1 VNIAV
6 FGLGYVGSVTSA
18 CLASL
23 GHRVT
28 GVDISEHKVA
38 DIRSGQS
45 PIVERDLPELIEEN
59 VKAGR
64 LTATTD
70 AIQGVKDADLVLVC
84 VGTPSRDDGSL
95 DLAHA
100 VHAAAQ
106 VGKALAAHPHPA
118 VVVFRSTMLPGSVES
133 ILVPAIEQASGLTWG
148 KDFGVCYNP
157 EFLREGTAV
166 ADFFEA
172 PYTILGV
179 REEKEA
185 EPVAALYAKLPGD
198 LHTVDLRTAEMLKY
212 VNNCFHA
219 LKVAFANEV
228 GRLCQRESIDSHEV
242 MRLVCMDTKLNLS
255 PYYLRP
261 GFAFGGSC
269 LPKDLRAI
277 NHRARERNLD
287 LPVFESVLRSN
298 DVHVQAAVAAVERQ
312 RKKKVG
318 VLGLSFK
325 AETDDLRESP
335 IVRVVGTLVGKGY
348 DLLLHDNHINVARL
362 VGANRD
368 FLEREIPYL
377 ERLFRADA
385 REVVKHSEVV
395 VIANSHPAYREV
407 PSWLNGDQVVV
418 DFVRLL
424 EPSQLPKGRY
434 VGLAW

>member
-1 VNIAV
+1 MNIAV

-23 GHRVT
+23 GHQVT
-28 GVDISEHKVA
+28 GVDISEHKVG
-38 DIRSGQS
+38 DIRCGRS
-45 PIVERDLPELIEEN
+45 PIVERDLPRLIEES

-70 AIQGVKDADLVLVC
+70 ARSAVAEADLVLVC

-95 DLAHA
+95 DLSHA
-100 VHAAAQ
+100 VHAARQ
-106 VGKALAAHPHPA
+106 VGEALAAHPHWA
-118 VVVFRSTMLPGSVES
+118 VVVFRSTMLPGSVETM
-133 ILVPAIEQASGLTWG
+133 LAPAIESASGLTWG

-172 PYTILGV
+172 PYTIVGA
-179 REEKEA
+179 REARETD
-185 EPVAALYAKLPGD
+185 PVAEIYSALPGAIYP
-198 LHTVDLRTAEMLKY
+198 VDLRTAEMLKY
-212 VNNCFHA
+212 VNNAFHA

-228 GRLCQRESIDSHEV
+228 GRLCQREHIDSHEV

-277 NHRARERNLD
+277 NHRAREHNLD
-287 LPVFESVLRSN
+287 LPVLDSVLRSN
-298 DVHVQAAVAAVERQ
+298 DVHVAAAVAAVERQ
-312 RKKKVG
+312 KRKKVG

-335 IVRVVGTLVGKGY
+335 IVRVVGALVGKGY
-348 DLLLHDNHINVARL
+348 ELLLHDNHVNVARL
-362 VGANRD
+362 VGANRE

-377 ERLFRADA
+377 ERLFRPDA
-385 REVVKHSEVV
+385 REVVKGSEVI

-407 PSWLNGDQVVV
+407 PSWLDGEQIVV

-424 EPSQLPKGRY
+424 EPDQIPNGRY

>member
-1 VNIAV
+1 VKIAV

-38 DIRSGQS
+38 DIRKGLS
-45 PIVERDLPELIEEN
+45 PIVERDLPGLIEEN

-70 AIQGVKDADLVLVC
+70 ATEGVKDADLVLVC

-106 VGKALAAHPHPA
+106 VGKALAAHPHKA

-133 ILVPAIEQASGLTWG
+133 VLAPAIEQASGLTWG

-179 REEKEA
+179 RDEREA
-185 EPVAALYAKLPGD
+185 EPVAALYAKLPGS

-212 VNNCFHA
+212 VNNSFHA

-277 NHRARERNLD
+277 THRARERNLD
-287 LPVFESVLRSN
+287 LPVLDAVLRSN

-312 RKKKVG
+312 RRKKVG

-348 DLLLHDNHINVARL
+348 ELLLHDNHINVERL

-377 ERLFRADA
+377 ERLFRTDA
-385 REVVKHSEVV
+385 REVVRGSEVI

-407 PSWLNGDQVVV
+407 PGWMNGDQVVV

-424 EPSQLPKGRY
+424 EARQVPGGRY

>member
-1 VNIAV
+1 MKIAV

-38 DIRSGQS
+38 DINAGRS
-45 PIVERDLPELIEEN
+45 PIVERDLPGLIEEN

-70 AIQGVKDADLVLVC
+70 ATGGVKDADLILVC

-106 VGKALAAHPHPA
+106 VGKALAAHPHQA

-133 ILVPAIEQASGLTWG
+133 VLVPAIESASGLTWG

-179 REEKEA
+179 REEREA

-212 VNNCFHA
+212 VNNSFHA

-277 NHRARERNLD
+277 THRARERNLD
-287 LPVFESVLRSN
+287 LPVLDAVLRSN

-348 DLLLHDNHINVARL
+348 ELLLHDNHVNVARL

-377 ERLFRADA
+377 ERLFRTDA
-385 REVVKHSEVV
+385 REVVQSSEVV

-407 PSWLNGDQVVV
+407 ATWLNGDQVVV

-424 EPSQLPKGRY
+424 EPRQVPGGRY

>member
-1 VNIAV
+1 MKIAV

-38 DIRSGQS
+38 DIRKGLS
-45 PIVERDLPELIEEN
+45 PIVERDLPGMIEEN

-70 AIQGVKDADLVLVC
+70 ATEGVKDADLILVC

-100 VHAAAQ
+100 IHAAQQ
-106 VGKALAAHPHPA
+106 VGKALAAHPHRA

-133 ILVPAIEQASGLTWG
+133 MLAPAIESASGLTWG

-179 REEKEA
+179 REEREA
-185 EPVAALYAKLPGD
+185 EPVAELYKKLPGD

-212 VNNCFHA
+212 VNNSFHA

-277 NHRARERNLD
+277 THRARERSLD
-287 LPVFESVLRSN
+287 LPVLEAVLRSN
-298 DVHVQAAVAAVERQ
+298 DLHVQAAVAAVERQ
-312 RKKKVG
+312 RRKKVG

-348 DLLLHDNHINVARL
+348 ELLLHDNHINVARL

-385 REVVKHSEVV
+385 REVVQSSEVV
-395 VIANSHPAYREV
+395 VIANSHPAYKEV
-407 PSWLNGDQVVV
+407 PSWLTGDQVVV

-424 EPSQLPKGRY
+424 EPRQVPGGRY

>member
-1 VNIAV
+1 MNIAV

-38 DIRSGQS
+38 DIKAGRS
-45 PIVERDLPELIEEN
+45 PIVERDLSGLIEEN
-59 VKAGR
+59 VAARR

-70 AIQGVKDADLVLVC
+70 ATAGVKDADLILVC

-133 ILVPAIEQASGLTWG
+133 VLVPAIEAASRLTWG

-179 REEKEA
+179 REEREA
-185 EPVAALYAKLPGD
+185 EPVAALYKKLPGD

-242 MRLVCMDTKLNLS
+242 MRLMCMDTKLNLS

-277 NHRARERNLD
+277 THRARERNLD
-287 LPVFESVLRSN
+287 LPVFNAVLRSN
-298 DVHVQAAVAAVERQ
+298 DIHVQAAVAAVERQ
-312 RKKKVG
+312 RRKKVG

-348 DLLLHDNHINVARL
+348 ELLLHDNHVNVARL

-377 ERLFRADA
+377 ERLFRTDA
-385 REVVKHSEVV
+385 REVVRSSEVI
-395 VIANSHPAYREV
+395 VIANSHPTYREV
-407 PSWLNGDQVVV
+407 PGWLNGDQVVV

-424 EPSQLPKGRY
+424 EPKQVPGGHY